1 MDIES
6 INEDDYRQL
15 SELQHFLFC
24 RRQWALIHIEQQW
37 DDNLKTV
44 EGEIMHKRAHD
55 ETQTELRGKILTVRG
70 MKVKS
75 DKLGVVGV
83 CDVVEFHEDTN
94 GISLNGRNGKWIPRP
109 VEFKH
114 GRSKKG
120 QEDEAQLCGQALCLE
135 EMLCCDIKKGIC
147 FMARLT
153 AE

>member
-1 MDIES
+1 MDIEL

-75 DKLGVVGV
+75 
-83 CDVVEFHEDTN
+83 
-94 GISLNGRNGKWIPRP
+94 
-109 VEFKH
+109 
-114 GRSKKG
+114 
-120 QEDEAQLCGQALCLE
+120 
-135 EMLCCDIKKGIC
+135 
-147 FMARLT
+147 
-153 AE
+153 

>member
-1 MDIES
+1 
-6 INEDDYRQL
+6 
-15 SELQHFLFC
+15 
-24 RRQWALIHIEQQW
+24 
-37 DDNLKTV
+37 
-44 EGEIMHKRAHD
+44 
-55 ETQTELRGKILTVRG
+55 